1 MEIFTLLKANVRHKK
16 GAFVSV
22 VLLTL
27 IITVS
32 VTTIL
37 SIRESVVQGVNHAQ
51 EICDIPDVSVFYLS
65 NRQINDLADEIRSD
79 DRVQRVE
86 MVEYIACQK
95 SLMGKEEY
103 NNSIV
108 LVKADEDTRI
118 LREDLRGIAEDA
130 PRLQKGEIY
139 VSQGFLTSMN
149 GKVGEKVVFRTLSG
163 EYEFTV
169 KGVLLEPVFGA
180 STIGWKVHCISE
192 EDFSEIAA
200 AVLQAETEDQ
210 HGLGKLLN
218 IYKADGCAL
227 TSGQFRQQLNLDTG
241 VTDMANGSTT
251 KDMSYKFTTLFPET
265 ISSILMVF
273 VLFLMAIVVIVM
285 VHSTSVEI
293 ETNYVTL
300 GVLKAQGFDKN
311 KIRLLFLGQYM
322 LAEILGA
329 ALGICVSIPLIG
341 AVSNVFVTITAIPAV
356 TRVPVG
362 LVALLVASLFAVSF
376 VSIFFVTIKA
386 DRISPV
392 RAISGAKREIYFDSR
407 LNVPISRK
415 LLSPSLALRQFT
427 SAKRRY
433 AGTMAITAVLV
444 FFMMTIT
451 LIADTVDSKAALES
465 MGAMVDE
472 IQAVQK
478 TALSDEEF
486 ENIKAE
492 IERFTK
498 IKRADQFGGSY
509 FSFDG
514 EEMCGIVYSDP
525 SVLPVLKGRSPL
537 YDNEIAVSPVLMD
550 EFNLKIGDEVT
561 VGRRGAKKKFLI
573 SGTVQLINDAGMAFL
588 ISQEGARRIG
598 FDVPLQLGFSL
609 EDGSNEKQNQEIAE
623 LLNKK
628 FGDKIEAGA
637 YSRLLGETETAAV
650 VAMQA
655 LIYVCSILFSVIVVH
670 MVCSKMF
677 TQERVDIG
685 IYKAVGFQTS
695 GLRRQFAFR
704 FLSVSVLGAAA
715 GGTLSCLFSGKML
728 SVLLK
733 GMGITSFSAKIG
745 FSSFA
750 MPTAVICSSFFV
762 FSYLVSGK
770 IKKVK
775 IRELV
780 TE

>member
-1 MEIFTLLKANVRHKK
+1 MEIFTLLKANIRHKK

-27 IITVS
+27 IIAVS

-37 SIRESVVQGVNHAQ
+37 SIRESVIEGVNHAQ
-51 EICDIPDVSVFYLS
+51 KICDIPDVSVFYLS
-65 NRQINDLADEIRSD
+65 NRQIDALADEIRHD
-79 DRVQRVE
+79 DRVQRAE
-86 MVEYIACQK
+86 MAEYIACQK
-95 SLMGKEEY
+95 SLMGNEEY
-103 NNSIV
+103 NNLMS
-108 LVKADEDTRI
+108 LMKADEDTRI
-118 LREDLRGIAEDA
+118 LREDLRGIAEDT
-130 PRLQKGEIY
+130 PGLQKGEIY
-139 VSQGFLTSMN
+139 VTQGFLTSMN
-149 GKVGEKVVFRTLSG
+149 GKVGEKVVFKTVSG
-163 EYEFTV
+163 EYAFTV
-169 KGVLLEPVFGA
+169 KGILLDPVFG
-180 STIGWKVHCISE
+180 SSIIGWKVHCISE
-192 EDFSEIAA
+192 EDFSEIAP
-200 AVLQAETEDQ
+200 AVLRAETEDQ
-210 HGLGKLLN
+210 HGLGKMLK

-227 TSGQFRQQLNLDTG
+227 TSGQFRRLLNLDTG
-241 VTDMANGSTT
+241 LTDMADGSAT
-251 KDMSYKFTTLFPET
+251 KDMSLNYTVLLPET
-265 ISSILMVF
+265 ISSILIVF

-322 LAEILGA
+322 LAEIIGA
-329 ALGICVSIPLIG
+329 ALGTCVSIPLIG

-356 TRVPVG
+356 TRVPGG
-362 LVALLVASLFAVSF
+362 LVTLLVASLFALSF

-392 RAISGAKREIYFDSR
+392 RAISGAKKEVYFDSR
-407 LNVPISRK
+407 LKCPISRK

-465 MGAMVDE
+465 MGVLVNE

-478 TALSDEEF
+478 TALSDEEL

-498 IKRADQFGGSY
+498 ITRADQFGGSY
-509 FSFDG
+509 FSLDG
-514 EEMCGIVYSDP
+514 EEMYGIVYSDP
-525 SVLPVLKGRSPL
+525 SALPVLKGRSPL
-537 YDNEIAVSPVLMD
+537 YDNEIAVSPILMD
-550 EFNLKIGDEVT
+550 EFDLRIGDEVT
-561 VGRRGAKKKFLI
+561 VGRRDAKEKFLI
-573 SGTVQLINDAGMAFL
+573 SGTVQMMNDAGMAFL

-598 FDVPLQLGFSL
+598 FDIPLHLGFSL
-609 EDGSNEKQNQEIAE
+609 EDGSDEKQNQEIAE

-637 YSRLLGETETAAV
+637 YSNLLGQTEKTAV

-655 LIYVCSILFSVIVVH
+655 LIYVCSILFSLIVVH

-685 IYKAVGFQTS
+685 IYKAVGFQTP

-715 GGTLSCLFSGKML
+715 GGILSCLFSGKML
-728 SVLLK
+728 GVLLR
-733 GMGITSFSAKIG
+733 GIGITSFNAKIG

-750 MPTAVICSSFFV
+750 MPATVICSSFFV

>member
-37 SIRESVVQGVNHAQ
+37 SIRESVIEGVNHALG
-51 EICDIPDVSVFYLS
+51 ICDIPDISVFYLS
-65 NRQINDLADEIRSD
+65 NRQIDDLADEIRSD
-79 DRVQRVE
+79 DRVQRAD

-95 SLMGKEEY
+95 SLMGNEEY
-103 NNSIV
+103 NNSIA

-130 PRLQKGEIY
+130 PGLQKGEIY

-149 GKVGEKVVFRTLSG
+149 GKVGEKAVFRTVNG

-192 EDFSEIAA
+192 EDFSEIV

-210 HGLGKLLN
+210 HSLGKLLK

-227 TSGQFRQQLNLDTG
+227 TSGQFRRQLNLDTG
-241 VTDMANGSTT
+241 LTDMANGSMT
-251 KDMSYKFTTLFPET
+251 KDMSSKFTTLFPET

-376 VSIFFVTIKA
+376 ASIFFVTIKA

-451 LIADTVDSKAALES
+451 LIADTVNSKAALES
-465 MGAMVDE
+465 MGAMVAE

-478 TALSDEEF
+478 TALSDEEL

-537 YDNEIAVSPVLMD
+537 YDNEIAVSPILMD
-550 EFNLKIGDEVT
+550 EFDLKIGDEVT
-561 VGRRGAKKKFLI
+561 VGRRGTKEKFLI

-598 FDVPLQLGFSL
+598 FDVPLKLDFSL

-637 YSRLLGETETAAV
+637 YSRLLGETETMAV

-655 LIYVCSILFSVIVVH
+655 LIYVCSILFSIIVVH

-728 SVLLK
+728 GVLLK

>member
-27 IITVS
+27 IIAVS

-51 EICDIPDVSVFYLS
+51 EICDIPDISVFYLS
-65 NRQINDLADEIRSD
+65 NRQIDDLADEIRSD
-79 DRVQRVE
+79 DRVQRAD

-95 SLMGKEEY
+95 SLMGNEEY
-103 NNSIV
+103 NNSTV

-130 PRLQKGEIY
+130 PGLQKGEIY

-149 GKVGEKVVFRTLSG
+149 GKVGEKVVFRTVNG

-180 STIGWKVHCISE
+180 STTGWKVHCISE
-192 EDFSEIAA
+192 EDFSEIA

-210 HGLGKLLN
+210 HGLGKLLK

-227 TSGQFRQQLNLDTG
+227 TSGQFRRQLNLDTG
-241 VTDMANGSTT
+241 LTDMANGSMT
-251 KDMSYKFTTLFPET
+251 KDMSSKSTTLFPEA

-376 VSIFFVTIKA
+376 ASIFFVTIKA

-451 LIADTVDSKAALES
+451 LIADTVNSKAALES

-478 TALSDEEF
+478 TALSDEEL
-486 ENIKAE
+486 ENIKTE

-498 IKRADQFGGSY
+498 IKRADQSGGSY

-561 VGRRGAKKKFLI
+561 VGRRGTKEKFLI

-598 FDVPLQLGFSL
+598 FDVPLKLGFSL
-609 EDGSNEKQNQEIAE
+609 EDVSDEKQNQEIAE

-637 YSRLLGETETAAV
+637 YSRLLGETETTAV

-655 LIYVCSILFSVIVVH
+655 LIYVCSILFSIIVVH

>member
-1 MEIFTLLKANVRHKK
+1 MEIFTLLKANIRHKR
-16 GAFVSV
+16 GSFVGV

-27 IITVS
+27 IIAVS

-37 SIRESVVQGVNHAQ
+37 SIRESVIQGVNHAQ
-51 EICDIPDVSVFYLS
+51 EICDIPDVSAIYLTHL
-65 NRQINDLADEIRSD
+65 QIDDLAEEIRRD
-79 DRVQRVE
+79 DRVLRAD
-86 MVEYIACQK
+86 MVEFIAGQK
-95 SLMGKEEY
+95 SFMGDEE
-103 NNSIV
+103 NGN
-108 LVKADEDTRI
+108 LTMLRKADEDTRI
-118 LREDLRGIAEDA
+118 LREDLRGIAEDT
-130 PRLQKGEIY
+130 PGLQKGEIY
-139 VSQGFLTSMN
+139 VTQGFLTGMN
-149 GKVGEKVVFRTLSG
+149 GKVGEKVVFRTVGG
-163 EYEFTV
+163 EYAFTV
-169 KGVLLEPVFGA
+169 KGILLEPAFGA

-210 HGLGKLLN
+210 HGLGKQLN

-227 TSGQFRQQLNLDTG
+227 TSGQFRRQLNLDTG
-241 VTDMANGSTT
+241 VTDMANGSAT

-273 VLFLMAIVVIVM
+273 VLFLMTIVVIVM

-322 LAEILGA
+322 LAEILGT
-329 ALGICVSIPLIG
+329 ALGIFVSIPLIG

-356 TRVPVG
+356 TRVPMG

-376 VSIFFVTIKA
+376 VSIYFVTIKA

-407 LNVPISRK
+407 LNIPISKK

-465 MGAMVDE
+465 MGAMVYE
-472 IQAVQK
+472 IQMVQK
-478 TALSDEEF
+478 TALSDEDI
-486 ENIKAE
+486 ENIRAE
-492 IERFTK
+492 IERFAK
-498 IKRADQFGGSY
+498 IKRAVQFGSSY
-509 FSFDG
+509 FSLDG
-514 EEMCGIVYSDP
+514 EEMSGTVYSDP

-537 YDNEIAVSPVLMD
+537 YDNEIAVSPILMD
-550 EFNLKIGDEVT
+550 EFELKIGDEVT
-561 VGRRGAKKKFLI
+561 VGRRGAKEKFLI
-573 SGTVQLINDAGMAFL
+573 SGMVQSTQDAGRSFL

-598 FDVPLQLGFSL
+598 FDAPLQLGFSL

-637 YSRLLGETETAAV
+637 YSDLLGQTEKTVV

-655 LIYVCSILFSVIVVH
+655 LIYVCSILFSLIIVH
-670 MVCSKMF
+670 MVCSKTF

-685 IYKAVGFQTS
+685 IYKAIGFQAS

-704 FLSVSVLGAAA
+704 FLSVSVLGAAT
-715 GGTLSCLFSGKML
+715 GGTFSCLFSGKML
-728 SVLLK
+728 GVLLR

-750 MPTAVICSSFFV
+750 MPAAVICSSFFV

>member
-1 MEIFTLLKANVRHKK
+1 MEIFTLLKANIRHKK

-37 SIRESVVQGVNHAQ
+37 SIRESVIEGVNHAQ
-51 EICDIPDVSVFYLS
+51 EICDIPDVSVFYPS
-65 NRQINDLADEIRSD
+65 NRQIDDLADEIRSD
-79 DRVQRVE
+79 DRVQRAD
-86 MVEYIACQK
+86 MIEYIACQK

-108 LVKADEDTRI
+108 LVKADENTRI
-118 LREDLRGIAEDA
+118 LREDLRGIAEYA
-130 PRLQKGEIY
+130 PGLQKGEIY

-149 GKVGEKVVFRTLSG
+149 GKVGEKVVFRTVNG

-200 AVLQAETEDQ
+200 VLQAETEDQ
-210 HGLGKLLN
+210 HGLGKLLK

-227 TSGQFRQQLNLDTG
+227 TSGQFRRQLNLDTG
-241 VTDMANGSTT
+241 LTDMANGSTT
-251 KDMSYKFTTLFPET
+251 KDISSKFTTLFPET

-356 TRVPVG
+356 TRVPAG
-362 LVALLVASLFAVSF
+362 LIALLVASLFAVSF
-376 VSIFFVTIKA
+376 ASIFFVTIKA

-407 LNVPISRK
+407 LNIPISRK

-451 LIADTVDSKAALES
+451 LIADTVNSKAALES
-465 MGAMVDE
+465 MGAMVAE

-478 TALSDEEF
+478 TALSDEEL

-537 YDNEIAVSPVLMD
+537 YDNEIAVSPILMD
-550 EFNLKIGDEVT
+550 EFDLKIGDEVT
-561 VGRRGAKKKFLI
+561 VGRRGTKETFLI

-598 FDVPLQLGFSL
+598 FDVPLKLDFSL

-655 LIYVCSILFSVIVVH
+655 LIYVCSILFSIIVVH

-715 GGTLSCLFSGKML
+715 GGTLSCLFSGKIL
-728 SVLLK
+728 SMLLK

-745 FSSFA
+745 LSSFA

>member
-37 SIRESVVQGVNHAQ
+37 SIRESVIEGVNHALG
-51 EICDIPDVSVFYLS
+51 ICDIPDVSVFYLS

-79 DRVQRVE
+79 DRVQRAD

-95 SLMGKEEY
+95 SLMGNEEY
-103 NNSIV
+103 NNSTV

-118 LREDLRGIAEDA
+118 LREDLRGIAENA

-149 GKVGEKVVFRTLSG
+149 GKVGEKVVFRTVNG

-180 STIGWKVHCISE
+180 STTGWKVHCISE
-192 EDFSEIAA
+192 EDFSEIA

-210 HGLGKLLN
+210 HGLGKLLK

-227 TSGQFRQQLNLDTG
+227 TSGQFRRQLNLDTG
-241 VTDMANGSTT
+241 LTDMANGSMT
-251 KDMSYKFTTLFPET
+251 KDMSSKSTTLFPET

-285 VHSTSVEI
+285 VHNTSVEI

-311 KIRLLFLGQYM
+311 RIRLLFLGQYM

-329 ALGICVSIPLIG
+329 ALGIFVSIPLIG

-362 LVALLVASLFAVSF
+362 PVALLVASLFAVSF

-433 AGTMAITAVLV
+433 AGTMAITAILV

-451 LIADTVDSKAALES
+451 LIADTIDSKAALES
-465 MGAMVDE
+465 MGALVDE

-478 TALSDEEF
+478 TALSDEEL

-498 IKRADQFGGSY
+498 IKRAYQFGGSY

-537 YDNEIAVSPVLMD
+537 YDNEIAVSPILMD
-550 EFNLKIGDEVT
+550 EFDLKIGDEVT
-561 VGRRGAKKKFLI
+561 VGRRGAKEKFLI

-598 FDVPLQLGFSL
+598 FDVPLKLGFSL
-609 EDGSNEKQNQEIAE
+609 EDGSDEKQNQEIAE
-623 LLNKK
+623 LLNNK

-655 LIYVCSILFSVIVVH
+655 LIYVCSILFSIIVVH

-728 SVLLK
+728 GVLLK

>member
-37 SIRESVVQGVNHAQ
+37 SIRESVIEGVNHALG
-51 EICDIPDVSVFYLS
+51 ICDIPDISVFYLS
-65 NRQINDLADEIRSD
+65 NRQIDDLADEIRSD
-79 DRVQRVE
+79 DRVQRAD

-95 SLMGKEEY
+95 SLMGNEEY
-103 NNSIV
+103 NNSIA

-130 PRLQKGEIY
+130 PGLQKGEIY

-149 GKVGEKVVFRTLSG
+149 GKVGEKVVFRTVNG

-192 EDFSEIAA
+192 EDFSEIV

-210 HGLGKLLN
+210 HSLGKLLK

-227 TSGQFRQQLNLDTG
+227 TSGQFRRQLNLDTG
-241 VTDMANGSTT
+241 LTDMANGSTT
-251 KDMSYKFTTLFPET
+251 KDMSSKFTTLFPET

-376 VSIFFVTIKA
+376 ASIFFVTIKA

-451 LIADTVDSKAALES
+451 LIADTVNSKAALES
-465 MGAMVDE
+465 MGAMVAE

-478 TALSDEEF
+478 TALSDEEL

-537 YDNEIAVSPVLMD
+537 YDNEIAVSPILMD
-550 EFNLKIGDEVT
+550 EFDLKIGDEVT
-561 VGRRGAKKKFLI
+561 VGRRGTKEKFLI

-598 FDVPLQLGFSL
+598 FDVPLKLDFSL

-637 YSRLLGETETAAV
+637 YSRLLGETETMAV

-655 LIYVCSILFSVIVVH
+655 LIYVCSILFSIIVVH

-704 FLSVSVLGAAA
+704 FLAVSVLGAAV

-750 MPTAVICSSFFV
+750 MPAAVICSSFFV